1 MKCADLKLLN
11 AYMMDLRK
19 RLAGFSD
26 ERVPNGPPPARRDDD
41 KTKLHHRK
49 VLKQSKLPRP

>member
-1 MKCADLKLLN
+1 MKRAEVKQLN
-11 AYMMDLRK
+11 ALVMDLRK
-19 RLAGFSD
+19 RLAGFAD